1 MYTQGNPKLWTGRLD
16 SETDPKQFRHFQTVK
31 FANLENMENV
41 SDKTGVGLLGYAVD
55 KGVENNKGRI
65 GSRKGPDIIKH
76 EFAKLPDLSE
86 CEMLIVTVMHTS
98 NHLRETQQE
107 MARLSA
113 KVINNINRLFNWRWP

>member
-76 EFAKLPDLSE
+76 EFAKLPDL
-86 CEMLIVTVMHTS
+86 V
-98 NHLRETQQE
+98 N
-107 MARLSA
+107 A
-113 KVINNINRLFNWRWP
+113 KC